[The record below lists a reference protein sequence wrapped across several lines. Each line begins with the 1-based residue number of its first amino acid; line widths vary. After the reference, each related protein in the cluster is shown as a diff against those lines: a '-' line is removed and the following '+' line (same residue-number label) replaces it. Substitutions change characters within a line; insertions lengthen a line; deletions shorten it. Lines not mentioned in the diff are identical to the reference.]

1 MQQELLIAIFTGLG
15 AMLGW
20 GFADFF
26 AKKTIDQVGDLATL
40 FWAQFIG
47 IFPLAALFLLNS
59 DISNITFQKF
69 DPFIIVL
76 FGIVSAVSYDI
87 LYKAFGKGEVSILSP
102 IFASYAGVV
111 VLLSAFIFGEQIQAL
126 RWLALGVIFIG
137 ILITCIDPKSIMNS
151 IKKTKQVKGLPE
163 VLTALIIFSL
173 WLVFW
178 SNYVGDKSWIFILFV
193 RIAAAFTLLVM
204 AHYKGINLM
213 VNNRKLWKFLIF
225 IGIFDVMA
233 FSLVSVGFSKTSYT
247 SIIAMLSGAFSLPTI
262 ILAHV
267 FLKEKATIIQTIG
280 GLTIIAGIVFLS
292 LN

>member
-1 MQQELLIAIFTGLG
+1 MQQELLIAIFSGLG

-26 AKKTIDQVGDLATL
+26 AKKTIDEIGDLATI

-47 IFPLAALFLLNS
+47 IFPLAALFLVNS
-59 DISNITFQKF
+59 DLSNFTLQKF
-69 DPFIIVL
+69 DPFITVL
-76 FGIVSAVSYDI
+76 FGVVSAVSYDI

-111 VLLSAFIFGEQIQAL
+111 VLLSAFFFGEQIPVL

-137 ILITCIDPKSIMNS
+137 ILITCVDPKSIINS
-151 IKKTKQVKGLPE
+151 FKKTSQVKGLPE
-163 VLTALIIFSL
+163 VITALIMFSL

-178 SNYVGDKSWIFILFV
+178 SNFVGDKSWILILFV
-193 RIAAAFTLLVM
+193 RIVAAFTLLVM
-204 AHYKGINLM
+204 AHRKGISLM

-233 FSLVSVGFSKTSYT
+233 FSLVSVGFSATPHT

-262 ILAHV
+262 ILAHI
-267 FLKEKATIIQTIG
+267 FLKEKATIIQTVG